1 MRGVDDPFDE
11 RDCSIDSEL
20 KTGTE
25 FCSHTAQFPEGCWA
39 KACEGDN
46 W

>member
-1 MRGVDDPFDE
+1 MLGVDDPFDE

-25 FCSHTAQFPEGCWA
+25 LCSDTTQFPEGCQA
-39 KACEGDN
+39 KAGEGDD
-46 W
+46 